1 MSSIQIQSL
10 AFPIHTLSADSP
22 MSTLAV
28 VCHRCRGVARMFGTG
43 VLHRMVHALG
53 RQPHCR
59 GEKTLVAPGVKWP
72 STKPRDEEL
81 AVIEVPFETSEKP
94 KKLWLFNVVYIML
107 FVVLVY
113 LWSIKNHG
121 LRYEINPCWFSC
133 QRQTSGTSRL
143 KHLKTK
149 IFGCLVKMFQ

>member
-107 FVVLVY
+107 FNVVCCFGLLVINQKPRA
-113 LWSIKNHG
+113 S
-121 LRYEINPCWFSC
+121 LRNQPM
-133 QRQTSGTSRL
+133 
-143 KHLKTK
+143 
-149 IFGCLVKMFQ
+149 LV